1 MKEVTFLNPQ
11 FFWLF
16 LLLPLAIGWYLWK
29 RKQQAPT
36 LKISSLK
43 GFQTKSSF
51 LAKLQPLLFVMRLLA
66 LSALIVA
73 MARPRTV
80 DISNKT
86 KTTKGIDIVI
96 AVDVSGSMLAKDL
109 KPNRMEALKRVAAD
123 FVEERPNDRIGLV
136 VYAAEAYTKTPVTS
150 DKSVILDAVNSIKY
164 DNTLQDGTGIGM
176 GLTTAVN
183 RLKDSKAKS
192 KVIILLTDG
201 VNNAGF
207 IEPETASDIAEQYG
221 IKVYT
226 IGIGTNGMAEF
237 PYAIAP
243 NGQFLFRMMQVEI
256 DEKLMQSIARK
267 TGGKY
272 FRATS
277 NSNLAQ
283 IYKEINKLETTE
295 IEELRFYDYD
305 EKYRPFVWL
314 AGILVLLEIGLR
326 KRFLEVLY
334 NVRIRRKR
342 LFIFLASSQY
352 WCCFFFTLF
361 GKEKSNVNLAILIWL
376 KN

>member
-1 MKEVTFLNPQ
+1 MKEITFLNPG

-16 LLLPLAIGWYLWK
+16 ALLPLAIAWYIWK
-29 RKQQAPT
+29 RKQQTAT

-43 GFQTKSSF
+43 GFQASGSI
-51 LAKLQPLLFVMRLLA
+51 LAKLQPLLFVLRLLA

-80 DISNKT
+80 DISNET
-86 KTTKGIDIVI
+86 KTTKGIDIVM

-109 KPNRMEALKRVAAD
+109 KPNRMEALKRVASD
-123 FVEERPNDRIGLV
+123 FVKERPNDRIGLV
-136 VYAAEAYTKTPVTS
+136 VYAAEAYTKCPVTS
-150 DKSVILDAVNSIKY
+150 DKAVVLDAISSIKY
-164 DNTLQDGTGIGM
+164 DNVLQDGTAIGM

-207 IEPETASDIAEQYG
+207 IEPETASDIAQQYG

-256 DEKLMQSIARK
+256 DQELMKSIARK

-272 FRATS
+272 FRATG
-277 NSNLAQ
+277 NQKLAE
-283 IYKEINKLETTE
+283 IYKAINKLETTE

-305 EKYRPFVWL
+305 EKYRPLVLL
-314 AGILVLLEIGLR
+314 AGILLLIEIALR
-326 KRFLEVLY
+326 
-334 NVRIRRKR
+334 N
-342 LFIFLASSQY
+342 
-352 WCCFFFTLF
+352 TLF
-361 GKEKSNVNLAILIWL
+361 RSFI
-376 KN
+376 

>member
-1 MKEVTFLNPQ
+1 MKAITFLNPE

-16 LLLPLAIGWYLWK
+16 LLLPIAIAWFFWK
-29 RKQQAPT
+29 RKQQNAT

-43 GFQTKSSF
+43 GFQTSGSI
-51 LAKLQPLLFVMRLLA
+51 LGKLKPFLFVLRLLA
-66 LSALIVA
+66 LSCIIVA

-109 KPNRMEALKRVAAD
+109 VPNRMEALKRVASD
-123 FVEERPNDRIGLV
+123 FVEQRPNDRIGLV

-150 DKSVILDAVNSIKY
+150 DKAVILDAIGSIKY
-164 DNTLQDGTGIGM
+164 DNVLQDGTGIGM
-176 GLTTAVN
+176 GLTTAIN

-207 IEPETASDIAEQYG
+207 IEPETASDIAQQYG

-243 NGQFLFRMMQVEI
+243 NGQFLFRMMQVQI
-256 DEKLMQSIARK
+256 DEKLMQNIARK

-277 NSNLAQ
+277 NSKLAS

-305 EKYRPFVWL
+305 EKYRPLVWI
-314 AGILVLLEIGLR
+314 AGMLLLLEIGLR
-326 KRFLEVLY
+326 NTIFRS
-334 NVRIRRKR
+334 
-342 LFIFLASSQY
+342 FI
-352 WCCFFFTLF
+352 
-361 GKEKSNVNLAILIWL
+361 
-376 KN
+376 

>member
-1 MKEVTFLNPQ
+1 MMTNVTFLNPG

-16 LLLPLAIGWYLWK
+16 LVLPFAIAWYFWK
-29 RKQQAPT
+29 RNKQSPS
-36 LKISSLK
+36 LKMSSLK
-43 GFQTKSSF
+43 GFQGSGSI
-51 LAKLQPLLFVMRLLA
+51 LPKLKPLLFVLRLLA

-80 DISNKT
+80 DISSKS
-86 KTTKGIDIVI
+86 KTTRGIDIVM

-109 KPNRMEALKRVAAD
+109 KPNRMEALKSVASQ
-123 FVEERPNDRIGLV
+123 FVKERPNDRIGLV
-136 VYAAEAYTKTPVTS
+136 VYAAEAYTKAPVTS
-150 DKSVILDAVNSIKY
+150 DKAVVLDAIRSIKY
-164 DNTLQDGTGIGM
+164 DNVLQDGTGIGM
-176 GLTTAVN
+176 GLATAVN
-183 RLKDSKAKS
+183 RLKDSQAKS

-207 IEPETASDIAEQYG
+207 IEPETASDIARQYG

-256 DEKLMQSIARK
+256 DQNLMKSIAQK

-277 NSNLAQ
+277 NSKLSE
-283 IYKEINKLETTE
+283 IYNSINKLETTE
-295 IEELRFYDYD
+295 IEEQKFYDYD

-314 AGILVLLEIGLR
+314 ALGLLLVEIGLR
-326 KRFLEVLY
+326 NTVFRS
-334 NVRIRRKR
+334 
-342 LFIFLASSQY
+342 FI
-352 WCCFFFTLF
+352 
-361 GKEKSNVNLAILIWL
+361 
-376 KN
+376 